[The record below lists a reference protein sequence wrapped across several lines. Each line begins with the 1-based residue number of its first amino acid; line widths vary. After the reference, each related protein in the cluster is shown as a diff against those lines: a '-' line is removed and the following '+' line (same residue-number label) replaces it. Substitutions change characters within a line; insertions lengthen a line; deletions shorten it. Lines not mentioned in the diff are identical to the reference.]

1 MRYHTLGT
9 RISPDIFA
17 IKIHIHVYHNLLSLI
32 YVRYVD
38 LLGASP
44 CTTVHPVICKFVPNL
59 F

>member
-9 RISPDIFA
+9 RISPDMFA

-44 CTTVHPVICKFVPNL
+44 CTMVPPVYM
-59 F
+59 

>member
-17 IKIHIHVYHNLLSLI
+17 IKIHIHIHVYHNLLSLI

-44 CTTVHPVICKFVPNL
+44 CTMVPPVYM
-59 F
+59 

>member
-17 IKIHIHVYHNLLSLI
+17 IKIHPYQYLLSLI

-38 LLGASP
+38 LLGASS
-44 CTTVHPVICKFVPNL
+44 CTMVPPVYM
-59 F
+59 